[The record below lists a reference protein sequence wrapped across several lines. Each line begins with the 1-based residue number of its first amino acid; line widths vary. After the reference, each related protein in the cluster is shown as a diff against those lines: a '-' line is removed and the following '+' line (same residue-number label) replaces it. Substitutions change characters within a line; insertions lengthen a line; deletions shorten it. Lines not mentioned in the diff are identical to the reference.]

1 MRLRSESV
9 SRSARRRATREGCC
23 ASPPVKERGTDF
35 LGPGR
40 GTPPGAIVH
49 EVDLDAD
56 DDAERDEGALVDDE
70 AEEGND
76 DDDE

>member
-1 MRLRSESV
+1 MH
-9 SRSARRRATREGCC
+9 RSARRRATREGCC

-40 GTPPGAIVH
+40 GTPPAAIVH

-56 DDAERDEGALVDDE
+56 DDEDDDAECDEGALVDDE